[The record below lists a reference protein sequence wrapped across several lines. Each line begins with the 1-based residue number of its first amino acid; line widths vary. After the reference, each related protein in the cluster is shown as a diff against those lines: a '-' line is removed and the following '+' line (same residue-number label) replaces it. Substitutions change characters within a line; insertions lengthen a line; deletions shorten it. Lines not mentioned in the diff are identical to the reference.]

1 MKVTPDIAKQA
12 VNDFYPKSAMQLG
25 EIRDLERSL
34 NDALEY
40 KFMPAAEDA
49 EGHRGPDRHRLQAV
63 AAVATES
70 SLKAG
75 GALPPP
81 SIGR

>member
-40 KFMPAAEDA
+40 KFMPAAKTPKDI
-49 EGHRGPDRHRLQAV
+49 
-63 AAVATES
+63 
-70 SLKAG
+70 AG
-75 GALPPP
+75 LIDIVYKP
-81 SIGR
+81 